1 MVLTVS
7 FVLSPVTGLVCHR
20 RRLSCLHQLD
30 VSVGTSGP
38 HDFAVRL
45 STFRQ
50 ARYSVHRIS
59 PRVRDDRDT
68 PLQGTRRGAYVADLR
83 ETGSGIFLLRG
94 MDSRTGDLPVRLPVD
109 VATWK
114 SIITNR
120 EWSVYGEQIS
130 LGVNLRV

>member
-7 FVLSPVTGLVCHR
+7 FALSSVTGLVCHR
-20 RRLSCLHQLD
+20 RRRSFLHQLD

-50 ARYSVHRIS
+50 ARYSVHRIP

-83 ETGSGIFLLRG
+83 ETESGIFLLRG

-114 SIITNR
+114 SIITKR

-130 LGVNLRV
+130 LGVNLWV